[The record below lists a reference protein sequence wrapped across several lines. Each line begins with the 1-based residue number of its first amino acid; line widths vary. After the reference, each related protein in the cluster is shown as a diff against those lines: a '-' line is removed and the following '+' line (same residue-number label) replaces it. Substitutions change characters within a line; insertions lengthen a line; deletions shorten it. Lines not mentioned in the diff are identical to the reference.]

1 MSDAVAA
8 SKIERPLE
16 PSERIAEA
24 LFGLIMVLTF
34 TCSISAAQPERE
46 DVRTMLY
53 GALGCNLVWGIIDA
67 VLYLMGSLAERG
79 RGIDTLRSVR
89 RARAPEEAQRI
100 LAERLPPAIASALGP
115 EDLERLRERLNAL
128 PEPPPRPQLGKTE
141 WLGALGVFL
150 WVFLITFP
158 LTAPFVFIQ
167 HDVRLA
173 LRISNAIAVVLLFL
187 MGYQYGRYTGLR
199 PWLASLVMVV
209 LGVGLVAATI
219 ALGG

>member
-1 MSDAVAA
+1 MSDSIAA
-8 SKIERPLE
+8 SKIEGPLD

-46 DVRTMLY
+46 DVRTMLF

-67 VLYLMGSLAERG
+67 VLYLMGCLAERG
-79 RGIDTLRSVR
+79 RGLDTLRSVR
-89 RARAPEEAQRI
+89 RASAPEEGQRI
-100 LAERLPPAIASALGP
+100 VAEGLPPAIASALGP
-115 EDLERLRERLNAL
+115 EDLERLRERLHAL
-128 PEPPPRPQLGKTE
+128 PEPPARPRLGKAE

-167 HDVRLA
+167 QDARLA
-173 LRISNAIAVVLLFL
+173 LRISNAIAIVLLFF
-187 MGYQYGRYTGLR
+187 MGYQYGRYAGLR
-199 PWLASLVMVV
+199 PWLSGLVMVL
-209 LGVGLVAATI
+209 LGGALVAATI